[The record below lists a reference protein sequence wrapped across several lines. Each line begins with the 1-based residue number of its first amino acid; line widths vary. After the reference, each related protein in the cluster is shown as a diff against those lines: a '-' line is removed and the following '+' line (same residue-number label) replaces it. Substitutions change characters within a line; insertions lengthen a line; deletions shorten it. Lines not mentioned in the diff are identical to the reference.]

1 MRLGREKLRKRSKEK
16 LAILSLLKDKRS
28 RDTLARIIGGSV
40 FLKQI
45 SRYYYSDAGLEFGQS
60 TKILTK
66 NFRKC

>member
-45 SRYYYSDAGLEFGQS
+45 SRYYYSDAELELAKVQ
-60 TKILTK
+60 KY
-66 NFRKC
+66 